1 MKKNTLQALQVLPR
15 RLAIATILIASCVGS
30 HWATAQNSLSKSVP
44 QAPWPTKPVRIIV
57 GFPGGSSPD
66 MTARTLADPL
76 SRALGQ
82 PVIVENR
89 PGASGN
95 IAADLVA
102 KATDDH
108 TLGIVINGNLTSA
121 KLLYPQLPYDPAK
134 DFALISLL
142 TTAPLILVAPAS
154 SPGGAEF
161 FAAARQAGAQWNY
174 GSVGNGTVA
183 QLGLELIK
191 SRAPGLVPVH
201 IPFAGNP
208 QVVTALLGGQIQMGL
223 MPPGVAMPQVRA
235 GKLRAIGLAGGRSS
249 LVPDI
254 APLLDAGIKNVN
266 LEVWNALIGPARLPA
281 AAQARLAIEVP
292 KIIRDADTRQKLF
305 NQGWNAVGTSPDGLK
320 SRIKEET
327 ALLGNIIQ
335 SRNIKLE

>member
-1 MKKNTLQALQVLPR
+1 M
-15 RLAIATILIASCVGS
+15 
-30 HWATAQNSLSKSVP
+30 
-44 QAPWPTKPVRIIV
+44 
-57 GFPGGSSPD
+57 
-66 MTARTLADPL
+66 
-76 SRALGQ
+76 
-82 PVIVENR
+82 
-89 PGASGN
+89 
-95 IAADLVA
+95 
-102 KATDDH
+102 
-108 TLGIVINGNLTSA
+108 
-121 KLLYPQLPYDPAK
+121 PYDPAK

-154 SPGGAEF
+154 APSGEEF
-161 FAAARQAGAQWNY
+161 FAAAREAGSQWNY
-174 GSVGNGTVA
+174 GSVGNGSVA
-183 QLGLELIK
+183 HLGLELIK
-191 SRAPGLVPVH
+191 SRAPGLIPVH

-254 APLLDAGIKNVN
+254 APLADAGIKNVN

-281 AAQARLAIEVP
+281 AAQARLAAEVP

-327 ALLGNIIQ
+327 AILGNIIQ